1 MRYIAIAVLTIGL
14 SGCYVNVNVNVTRA
28 EAAAEPVTGCVTDTE
43 CDALGIGEATHSA
56 YLSEA

>member
-14 SGCYVNVNVNVTRA
+14 SGCYVNANVTRA

-43 CDALGIGEATHSA
+43 CDALGIEEATHSA
-56 YLSEA
+56 YLPEA